1 MNNNN
6 SSFSDKKLLVSVG
19 GEDDYEV
26 TASVN
31 ASSSLSSSSD
41 SSESS
46 TSNES
51 HGDKTRYS
59 LCRIPASP
67 WPVFVTVVLFFTA
80 VAINLVTI
88 ESVLYNKLC
97 YQHFHNLTL
106 CSNKTF
112 TASHPDLQV
121 CTSKRN
127 LYIPTHWLIL
137 TWNNTLCD
145 PLVSGIFTKG
155 QTTPSNQVARYALDI
170 DHQIRSDIL
179 HSCDFWCT
187 NVNIWYQ
194 CGRRSA
200 HKHKHLSHPIVR
212 SSLSRLQSLN
222 TVWCKK
228 I

>member
-1 MNNNN
+1 MMNNKN
-6 SSFSDKKLLVSVG
+6 SSFSEKKLVVAVG
-19 GEDDYEV
+19 GDDDDEV

-31 ASSSLSSSSD
+31 ASSSSSSSSD

-51 HGDKTRYS
+51 HGDKTRFS

-121 CTSKRN
+121 CTSKLN
-127 LYIPTHWLIL
+127 LHIQTYWSIL
-137 TWNNTLCD
+137 T
-145 PLVSGIFTKG
+145 
-155 QTTPSNQVARYALDI
+155 
-170 DHQIRSDIL
+170 
-179 HSCDFWCT
+179 
-187 NVNIWYQ
+187 
-194 CGRRSA
+194 
-200 HKHKHLSHPIVR
+200 
-212 SSLSRLQSLN
+212 
-222 TVWCKK
+222 
-228 I
+228 

>member
-1 MNNNN
+1 MMNNNN

-121 CTSKRN
+121 CTSKLN

-137 TWNNTLCD
+137 NLKPT
-145 PLVSGIFTKG
+145 
-155 QTTPSNQVARYALDI
+155 
-170 DHQIRSDIL
+170 H
-179 HSCDFWCT
+179 
-187 NVNIWYQ
+187 
-194 CGRRSA
+194 
-200 HKHKHLSHPIVR
+200 IV
-212 SSLSRLQSLN
+212 L
-222 TVWCKK
+222 
-228 I
+228 